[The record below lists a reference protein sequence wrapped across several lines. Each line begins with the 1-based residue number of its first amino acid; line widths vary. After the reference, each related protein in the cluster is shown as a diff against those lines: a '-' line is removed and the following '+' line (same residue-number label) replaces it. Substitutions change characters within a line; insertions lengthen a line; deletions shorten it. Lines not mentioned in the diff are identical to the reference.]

1 MNKIKKI
8 IVNTMISTG
17 AVLVILSIFFI
28 FLNLNSMS
36 IYIIFQIFGANIVIN
51 CGLSLLSKLESRY
64 AIVEYLRDVS
74 CIIIVLIVFG
84 AVFGWYSL
92 IPVWVLVIMAVAIYV
107 FMVIISTVKTRN
119 DTRKINNLL
128 RKRREKYLHTPTA

>member
-1 MNKIKKI
+1 
-8 IVNTMISTG
+8 MISTG